1 MSINIQWFRFKKII
15 NVNVM
20 DEQKVEET
28 NIPSVNLN
36 PSKQSGEVKQNS
48 TPLDQS
54 IQVKQNSTPLDQS
67 SKT

>member
-1 MSINIQWFRFKKII
+1 
-15 NVNVM
+15 M

-36 PSKQSGEVKQNS
+36 PSKQSGEVKQNC

>member
-1 MSINIQWFRFKKII
+1 
-15 NVNVM
+15 M

-54 IQVKQNSTPLDQS
+54 
-67 SKT
+67 SKTQEK